1 MQSQANAALKKH
13 GKSFNFA
20 RFFLDEKTG
29 SAATRLYYF
38 CRQID
43 DIADDPQ
50 PSIDPSITLNNAIEA
65 IHNKQYTDP
74 LVGDFLLL
82 CDDYQILPEWGIQL
96 IRGVLSDLS
105 DVALTTQ
112 DALITYAFQ
121 VAGVVGLMM
130 TPILGGPIHSYKY
143 AVDLGIAMQ
152 LTNIARD
159 VLEDATINRR
169 YIPGE
174 WLDDLTAKQIVA
186 PNKEQ
191 KSAVQLAIKRL
202 LVLADEYYESGFSG
216 IMMLPKNHQLGI
228 LVAGK
233 VYRQIGIKITKQ
245 NYAYWQGRTVVSS
258 SAKLLLASRCLW
270 EHHLIRIK
278 DHHIEH
284 AEQLHLPIK
293 HLINLP

>member
-20 RFFLDEKTG
+20 RFFLDEETG
-29 SAATRLYYF
+29 SAAARLYYF

-43 DIADDPQ
+43 DIADELQ
-50 PSIDPSITLNNAIEA
+50 PNIDPSITLNKAIEA
-65 IHNKQYTDP
+65 ISKKQYTNP

-82 CDDYQILPEWGIQL
+82 CDEYQIQPAWGIQL
-96 IRGVLSDLS
+96 IKGVLSDLS
-105 DVALTTQ
+105 DVKLTTQ
-112 DALITYAFQ
+112 DELITYAFQ

-143 AVDLGIAMQ
+143 AIDLGIAMQ

-159 VLEDATINRR
+159 VLEDATMHRR

-174 WLDDLTAKQIVA
+174 WLDDLTAKQIVT
-186 PNKEQ
+186 PSQQQ
-191 KSAVQLAIKRL
+191 KSKVQLAIKRL
-202 LVLADEYYESGFSG
+202 LALADQYYESGFSG

-245 NYAYWQGRTVVSS
+245 NYTYWQGRTVVSNS
-258 SAKLLLASRCLW
+258 TKLLLASRCLW
-270 EHHLIRIK
+270 EHHLLRVK
-278 DHHIEH
+278 NHHIEH